1 MPIILTGTP
10 ATTTARAVINDALTF
25 GLNRL
30 SPGETLDA
38 DLAAVCLSALNS
50 IVDEI
55 NGGESLLF
63 RHVFTQSSAITGTYG
78 TLGVH
83 WSSLAGGEKILG
95 ATVLYGTAE
104 DVPLEPLTMAQYE
117 SIANKTDTGT
127 PGWYAHDGM
136 STVFLYPQASGAV
149 VTLRT
154 LQQVSEFD
162 DLDTEHAMPAG
173 YRSALAALLAE
184 KMGPIIGGLTPFVA
198 AQAKAARDRLHG
210 QVINPA
216 IVGTGDPVGARIERG
231 F

>member
-1 MPIILTGTP
+1 M
-10 ATTTARAVINDALTF
+10 AR
-25 GLNRL
+25 
-30 SPGETLDA
+30 S
-38 DLAAVCLSALNS
+38 
-50 IVDEI
+50 
-55 NGGESLLF
+55 
-63 RHVFTQSSAITGTYG
+63 
-78 TLGVH
+78 GVH
-83 WSSLAGGEKILG
+83 WSSLAGAEKILG
-95 ATVLYGTAE
+95 ATVLYGTSE

-136 STVFLYPQASGAV
+136 ATVFLYPQASGAV

-198 AQAKAARDRLHG
+198 SQAKAARDRLHG
-210 QVINPA
+210 S
-216 IVGTGDPVGARIERG
+216 GDQPGDCWHGRPGGRED
-231 F
+231 